1 MQGSPL
7 TPLLQNRAC
16 EFPRTRL
23 LGGRSL
29 SRIPRAAVDAGA
41 VCGRRA
47 AWKPRF
53 GSLQTLCSRFRWGR
67 LCHSY
72 PSVAAGLMTCVL
84 LLGPLPSDHRGPR
97 RHIPGITPGLG
108 CLGHLTRPW
117 ACGKALPA
125 PRAAPRRARGG
136 LPRSRCSC
144 CAAVESHCPPGWRW
158 VNGQSAVGPLVPSA
172 RPILGRRG
180 RAAVPARDTPFSPVG
195 DDDGSVVRSWST
207 HSCSA
212 PGSTPLGSE
221 CSPVFA
227 PLRGSAASLYRGG
240 DAFH

>member
-1 MQGSPL
+1 MTTARSCVRGLLIAALLPEAPRWGRSVARFSPRFADRQPASTAGVTHFTDSPQWWGVAPHVEHPVVEGDSSFL
-7 TPLLQNRAC
+7 ACHPSVDPVDADHGFGRTCRRLAKRGASRPPARLQNRAC

-47 AWKPRF
+47 AWKLRF

-97 RHIPGITPGLG
+97 RHIPGITPGLSF
-108 CLGHLTRPW
+108 LGDPTPNSIRLTPT
-117 ACGKALPA
+117 
-125 PRAAPRRARGG
+125 RR
-136 LPRSRCSC
+136 
-144 CAAVESHCPPGWRW
+144 
-158 VNGQSAVGPLVPSA
+158 Q
-172 RPILGRRG
+172 
-180 RAAVPARDTPFSPVG
+180 
-195 DDDGSVVRSWST
+195 
-207 HSCSA
+207 
-212 PGSTPLGSE
+212 
-221 CSPVFA
+221 
-227 PLRGSAASLYRGG
+227 
-240 DAFH
+240 